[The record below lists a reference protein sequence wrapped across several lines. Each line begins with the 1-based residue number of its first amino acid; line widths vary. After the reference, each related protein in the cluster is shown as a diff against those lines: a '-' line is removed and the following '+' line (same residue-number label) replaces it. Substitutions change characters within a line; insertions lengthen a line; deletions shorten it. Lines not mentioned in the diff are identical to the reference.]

1 MGDVAQSQET
11 AENTTELMADA
22 SDMPEVVAA
31 DADTDGLPVLPA
43 ETDVL
48 TAANEHL
55 QQEVAALTVERDTAI
70 RERDEALAKLA
81 EPAKPSA
88 KAAPKP
94 VKARKIPADF
104 GVLAPA
110 DELMALINGADS
122 VELAFSNGKTELAG
136 LAPLTIN
143 GSAWKVANGRLA
155 LTFDELIVHGPAVG
169 FAPYAIAAYGLFV
182 DGDLVAVSARDGALT
197 VGEGGRVNI
206 AGDVLF

>member
-1 MGDVAQSQET
+1 MGDVAQAQET

-22 SDMPEVVAA
+22 SDMSEVVSA
-31 DADTDGLPVLPA
+31 DADGDGLPTA
-43 ETDVL
+43 MDAL
-48 TAANEHL
+48 TKANDEL
-55 QQEVAALTVERDTAI
+55 RQEVAALTVERDTAI

-94 VKARKIPADF
+94 AKARKIPVDF
-104 GVLAPA
+104 ERLAPA
-110 DELMALINGADS
+110 DELLALIHGADS

-136 LAPLTIN
+136 LTPLSIH
-143 GSAWKVANGRLA
+143 GGAWKVANGRLA

-169 FAPYAIAAYGLFV
+169 NAPFAIAAYGLFV
-182 DGDLVAVSARDGALT
+182 DGDLVAVSARDGDLA
-197 VGEGGRVNI
+197 VGPGTRMNI